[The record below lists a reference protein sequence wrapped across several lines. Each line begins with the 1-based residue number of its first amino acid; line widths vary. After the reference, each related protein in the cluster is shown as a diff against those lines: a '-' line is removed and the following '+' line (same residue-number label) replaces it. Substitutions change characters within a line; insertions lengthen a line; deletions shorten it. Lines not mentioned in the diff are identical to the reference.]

1 MYQCVDRAGGKQFSK
16 QFDDAS
22 TKLEDYVQSLT
33 KEVEMRRKL
42 VSLLD
47 NGEIFYEAQNSEAKI
62 VANVSY
68 LCRLFTVCRF

>member
-62 VANVSY
+62 VANVS
-68 LCRLFTVCRF
+68 